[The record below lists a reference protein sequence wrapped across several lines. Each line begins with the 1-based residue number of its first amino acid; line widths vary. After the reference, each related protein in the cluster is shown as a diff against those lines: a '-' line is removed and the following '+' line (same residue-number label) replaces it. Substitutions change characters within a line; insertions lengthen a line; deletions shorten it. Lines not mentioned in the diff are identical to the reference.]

1 MALDALRSAF
11 RRPPVETPPFAAPA
25 PSTDA
30 SPAQGSAGP
39 GAAASTFPS
48 VTAPYAAP
56 PSTPSYSP
64 PRYDDEPAY
73 GFPVVRDPGASTAG
87 RSPAFDSSVPS
98 ASSYQP
104 NQFRPVYADPVA
116 GGDTDA
122 AAYACPSCGRTLSR
136 GTRTCDGC
144 GQWLLLDVPM
154 RRAGM
159 LAGGGAV
166 AGVLVTLLLVN
177 VFAPARPAALAAG
190 GGDGVTASGAP
201 GAGGASAVV
210 PAGAAA
216 ALRGTTAINGRLAA
230 EAAPLSKAL
239 ADKPFQTRE
248 VVKILRRMAIDTRAG
263 AGMVGAFE
271 GWAGA
276 VAQRDDL
283 EAFYAELGTRIE
295 RGLGASV
302 QSAGAYKKAAKQVLA
317 TLADIPGLDAQARTL
332 AATAAIELPA
342 VTIPKALR

>member
-11 RRPPVETPPFAAPA
+11 KRPPVETPPFAA
-25 PSTDA
+25 A
-30 SPAQGSAGP
+30 SPDAGPAQRSAGA

-48 VTAPYAAP
+48 ATAPYASP

-87 RSPAFDSSVPS
+87 RSPAFDTAVPS
-98 ASSYQP
+98 PSTYQP
-104 NQFRPVYADPVA
+104 SQFRPVSVDPVA
-116 GGDTDA
+116 GGETDA
-122 AAYACPSCGRTLSR
+122 SAYACPSCGRTLSR

-159 LAGGGAV
+159 LAGGGAL

-177 VFAPARPAALAAG
+177 VFAPAGPAALAAG
-190 GGDGVTASGAP
+190 AGDGATASGAP

-210 PAGAAA
+210 PTGAAA
-216 ALRGTTAINGRLAA
+216 ALKGTTAINGRLAA
-230 EAAPLSKAL
+230 EATTLTKAL
-239 ADKPFQTRE
+239 ADKPFQARE

-276 VAQRDDL
+276 AAQADDL
-283 EAFYAELGTRIE
+283 EAFYAELAARIE
-295 RGLGASV
+295 QGLGASV

-317 TLADIPGLDAQARTL
+317 TLADIPGLDARARTL
-332 AATAAIELPA
+332 ASTAAIELPA
-342 VTIPKALR
+342 VTIPKALQ